1 MSTAW
6 GRNMAA
12 YSSLSLRASAH
23 PRDVLETVKDLG
35 ESRTLRGMQW
45 ALGGVLDNRGD
56 VVLKNLQLISGCSE
70 AIS

>member
-1 MSTAW
+1 
-6 GRNMAA
+6 
-12 YSSLSLRASAH
+12 
-23 PRDVLETVKDLG
+23 
-35 ESRTLRGMQW
+35 MQW